1 MTKEEFAQVVLD
13 STDSLYR
20 ISKSILKNDAD
31 CEDAVQEAITI
42 AFEKLYTLRKDCY
55 AKTWLVRIV
64 MNECYKIARRKER
77 EYATEQSD
85 MLEKQEKSEPTGLKL
100 EQSDVY
106 QALLTLEERQRVVL
120 VLFYVEEYSIKEI
133 ARITNVP
140 VGTVKSLLNRGRKQL
155 RKWFEEEFVYE

>member
-1 MTKEEFAQVVLD
+1 MTKEEFAQVVLL

-31 CEDAVQEAITI
+31 CEDAVQEAIAI

-77 EYATEQSD
+77 EYATDQSVV
-85 MLEKQEKSEPTGLKL
+85 LEKQEQSDVNEWKL

-106 QALLTLEERQRVVL
+106 QAMLTLEDRQRIVVE
-120 VLFYVEEYSIKEI
+120 LFYVEEYSLKEI
-133 ARITNVP
+133 AQILAVP
-140 VGTVKSLLNRGRKQL
+140 TGTVKSRLNRGRKQL
-155 RKWFEEEFVYE
+155 RKWFEEESVYE

>member
-20 ISKSILKNDAD
+20 ISKSILKHDAD

-42 AFEKLYTLRKDCY
+42 AFEKLHTLRKDCY
-55 AKTWLVRIV
+55 ATTWLVRIV

-85 MLEKQEKSEPTGLKL
+85 MLEKQEQSETTGLKL

-120 VLFYVEEYSIKEI
+120 ELFYVEQYSLKEI
-133 ARITNVP
+133 ARIINVP
-140 VGTVKSLLNRGRKQL
+140 VGTVKSRLNRGRKQL
-155 RKWFEEEFVYE
+155 RKCFEEEFVYE

>member
-20 ISKSILKNDAD
+20 ISKSILKNDTD

-42 AFEKLYTLRKDCY
+42 EFEKLYTLRKNCY

-85 MLEKQEKSEPTGLKL
+85 MLEKQEKSESTGLKL

-120 VLFYVEEYSIKEI
+120 VLFYVEEYSLKEI

-140 VGTVKSLLNRGRKQL
+140 VGTVKSRLNRGRKQL

>member
-1 MTKEEFAQVVLD
+1 MTKEEFAQVVFA

-20 ISKSILKNDAD
+20 ISKSILKHDAD

-42 AFEKLYTLRKDCY
+42 AFEKLHTLRKDSY

-77 EYATEQSD
+77 EYAMEQSD
-85 MLEKQEKSEPTGLKL
+85 MLEKQEQSETTGLKL

-120 VLFYVEEYSIKEI
+120 ELFYVEQYSLKEI
-133 ARITNVP
+133 ARIINVP
-140 VGTVKSLLNRGRKQL
+140 VGTVKSRLNRGRKQL
-155 RKWFEEEFVYE
+155 RKCFEEEFVYE

>member
-20 ISKSILKNDAD
+20 ISKSILKHDAD

-42 AFEKLYTLRKDCY
+42 AFEKLHTLRKDCY

-85 MLEKQEKSEPTGLKL
+85 MLEKQVRLETTGLKL

-120 VLFYVEEYSIKEI
+120 ELFYVEQYSLKEI
-133 ARITNVP
+133 ARIINVP
-140 VGTVKSLLNRGRKQL
+140 VGTVKSRLNRGRKQL
-155 RKWFEEEFVYE
+155 RKCFEEEFVYE

>member
-1 MTKEEFAQVVLD
+1 MTKEEFAQVVLL

-31 CEDAVQEAITI
+31 CEDAVQEAIAI

-77 EYATEQSD
+77 EYATDQSVV
-85 MLEKQEKSEPTGLKL
+85 LKKQEKSEVNEWKL

-106 QALLTLEERQRVVL
+106 QAMLTLEQRQRIVVE
-120 VLFYVEEYSIKEI
+120 LFYVEEYSLKEI
-133 ARITNVP
+133 AQILAVP
-140 VGTVKSLLNRGRKQL
+140 TGTVKSRLNRGRKQL
-155 RKWFEEEFVYE
+155 RKWFEEESVYE

>member
-20 ISKSILKNDAD
+20 ISKSILKYDAD

-55 AKTWLVRIV
+55 ARTWLVRIV

-85 MLEKQEKSEPTGLKL
+85 MLKQQEKSEPTGLKL

-120 VLFYVEEYSIKEI
+120 VLFYVEEYSLKEI

-140 VGTVKSLLNRGRKQL
+140 VGTVKSRLNRGRKQL

>member
-20 ISKSILKNDAD
+20 ISKSILKNDTD

-42 AFEKLYTLRKDCY
+42 AFEKLYTLRKNCY

-85 MLEKQEKSEPTGLKL
+85 MLEKQEKSESTGLKL

-120 VLFYVEEYSIKEI
+120 VLFYVEEYSLKEI

-140 VGTVKSLLNRGRKQL
+140 VGTVKSRLNRGRKQL

>member
-1 MTKEEFAQVVLD
+1 MTKEEFAQVVFA

-20 ISKSILKNDAD
+20 ISKSILRNDAD

-85 MLEKQEKSEPTGLKL
+85 MLEKQEQSETTGLKL

-106 QALLTLEERQRVVL
+106 QALLALEERQRVVL
-120 VLFYVEEYSIKEI
+120 VLFYVEEYSLKEI

-140 VGTVKSLLNRGRKQL
+140 VGTVKSRLSRGRKQL

>member
-55 AKTWLVRIV
+55 AKTWLVRIA
-64 MNECYKIARRKER
+64 MNECYKIARHKGR
-77 EYATEQSD
+77 EYTTEQPD
-85 MLEKQEKSEPTGLKL
+85 MLEKQKKSEETGLKL

-120 VLFYVEEYSIKEI
+120 VLFYVEEYSLKEI
-133 ARITNVP
+133 AHITNVP
-140 VGTVKSLLNRGRKQL
+140 VGTVKSRLNRGRKQL
-155 RKWFEEEFVYE
+155 RKWFEEDFVYE

>member
-1 MTKEEFAQVVLD
+1 MTKEEFAQVVFA

-20 ISKSILKNDAD
+20 ISKSILRNDAD

-85 MLEKQEKSEPTGLKL
+85 MLEKQEQSETIGLKL

-120 VLFYVEEYSIKEI
+120 ELFYVEQYSLKEI
-133 ARITNVP
+133 ARIINVP
-140 VGTVKSLLNRGRKQL
+140 VGTVKSRLNRGRKQL
-155 RKWFEEEFVYE
+155 RKCFEEEFVYE

>member
-55 AKTWLVRIV
+55 AKTWLVRIA

-77 EYATEQSD
+77 EYATEQPD
-85 MLEKQEKSEPTGLKL
+85 MLEKQKKSEETGLKL

-120 VLFYVEEYSIKEI
+120 VLFYVEEYSLKEI
-133 ARITNVP
+133 AHITNVP
-140 VGTVKSLLNRGRKQL
+140 VGTVKSRLNRGRKQL
-155 RKWFEEEFVYE
+155 RKWFEEDFVYE

>member
-20 ISKSILKNDAD
+20 ISKSILKHDAD

-42 AFEKLYTLRKDCY
+42 AFEKLHTLRKDCY

-85 MLEKQEKSEPTGLKL
+85 MLEKQEQSETTGLKL
-100 EQSDVY
+100 ERSDVY

-120 VLFYVEEYSIKEI
+120 ELFYVEQYSLKEI
-133 ARITNVP
+133 ARIINVP
-140 VGTVKSLLNRGRKQL
+140 VGTVKSRLNRGRKQL
-155 RKWFEEEFVYE
+155 RKCFEEEFVYE

>member
-1 MTKEEFAQVVLD
+1 MTKEEFAQVVFA

-20 ISKSILKNDAD
+20 ISKSILRNDAD

-85 MLEKQEKSEPTGLKL
+85 MLEKQEQSEATGLKL

-120 VLFYVEEYSIKEI
+120 ELFYVEQYSLKEI
-133 ARITNVP
+133 ARIINVP
-140 VGTVKSLLNRGRKQL
+140 VGTVKSRLNRGRKQL
-155 RKWFEEEFVYE
+155 RKCFEEEFVYE

>member
-1 MTKEEFAQVVLD
+1 MTKEEFAQVVFA

-20 ISKSILKNDAD
+20 ISKSILRNDAD

-77 EYATEQSD
+77 EYAMEQSD
-85 MLEKQEKSEPTGLKL
+85 MLEKQEQSETTGLKL

-120 VLFYVEEYSIKEI
+120 VLFTWKNI
-133 ARITNVP
+133 
-140 VGTVKSLLNRGRKQL
+140 L
-155 RKWFEEEFVYE
+155 